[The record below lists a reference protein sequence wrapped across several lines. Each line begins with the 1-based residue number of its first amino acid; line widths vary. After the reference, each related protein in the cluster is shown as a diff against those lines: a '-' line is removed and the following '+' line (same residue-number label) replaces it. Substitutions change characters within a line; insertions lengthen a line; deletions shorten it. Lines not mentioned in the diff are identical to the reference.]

1 MEEADTISPNRPDF
15 EYNNLEPIK
24 NLRCET
30 IMDKTQTFHD
40 ALFKIIIIGDSG
52 IGKSCVLKRLME
64 DDFKDDHD
72 ITVGVE
78 FGSNLIKVENKILK
92 LQVWDTAGQESFRSI
107 TKIFYRGAHVVMLSY
122 SIINGMSF
130 ENLTDWLREV
140 RT

>member
-1 MEEADTISPNRPDF
+1 MI
-15 EYNNLEPIK
+15 L
-24 NLRCET
+24 
-30 IMDKTQTFHD
+30 DKTQTYHD
-40 ALFKIIIIGDSG
+40 ALFKVIIIGDSG

-72 ITVGVE
+72 VTVGVE
-78 FGSNLIKVENKILK
+78 FGSYLIKVEEKILK

-107 TKIFYRGAHVVMLSY
+107 TKIFYRGAHVVILAY
-122 SIINGMSF
+122 SVVSGMSF